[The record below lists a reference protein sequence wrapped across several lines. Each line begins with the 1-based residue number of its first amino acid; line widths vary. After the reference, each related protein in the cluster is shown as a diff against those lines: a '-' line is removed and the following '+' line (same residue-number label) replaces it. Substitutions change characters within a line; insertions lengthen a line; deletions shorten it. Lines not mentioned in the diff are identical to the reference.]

1 MFRSLSCNVNVSVS
15 EKPVVIARTRTD
27 LGERTEQGNPW
38 TEYGQCVT
46 HLVYVVILKTR
57 NTIVT
62 PRGKE

>member
-15 EKPVVIARTRTD
+15 EKPVVIARTD